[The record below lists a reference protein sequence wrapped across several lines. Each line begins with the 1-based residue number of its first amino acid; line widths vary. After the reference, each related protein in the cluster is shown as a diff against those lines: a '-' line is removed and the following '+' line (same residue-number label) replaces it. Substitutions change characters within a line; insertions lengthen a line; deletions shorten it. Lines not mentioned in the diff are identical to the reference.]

1 MFEGGSRESE
11 GSGKLAV
18 VAAPTQPSNTTD
30 VGTQLSAGK
39 WPVFAQDEI
48 DAATACLTSGKVNY
62 WTGTEG
68 REFEKELAAAFGT
81 KYAIV
86 LANGTLALEAAL
98 MGLGVGPGDDVIV
111 TPRSFL
117 ASVSSVIT
125 LGARPIFADVD
136 RDSGNLSAETIEAA
150 WTPNTKCVIPVHLA
164 GWPCEMGSIMDLA
177 ESRGASVIE
186 DCAQAHGARIDGK
199 SVGSIG
205 HCNSWSFC
213 QDKIMTTAGE
223 GGFVSL
229 SDEEMWSRI
238 WSYKDHGKSF
248 EAVYKR
254 EHAPGFR
261 WLHESIGSNWRLTE
275 PQSAIGRVQ
284 LRKLPEWVETR
295 RANAAVLSEVLGDLD
310 VIRIPQPRE
319 GLYHS
324 MYKYYVYLNPDRM
337 ADGWT
342 QLRVVEEI
350 SAQGIPAFVGSC
362 SEIYREKAI
371 ADLGLA
377 PEQALPVA
385 KELGETSLM
394 FLVHPTLDRAFME
407 RAAGVIRDVLLRA
420 TRA

>member
-1 MFEGGSRESE
+1 MASRADPFPIWPSFGADERA
-11 GSGKLAV
+11 AV
-18 VAAPTQPSNTTD
+18 DRVL
-30 VGTQLSAGK
+30 V
-39 WPVFAQDEI
+39 
-48 DAATACLTSGKVNY
+48 SGKVNY
-62 WTGTEG
+62 WTGEEARNFE
-68 REFEKELAAAFGT
+68 REYAAEART
-81 KYAIV
+81 AHAIA
-86 LANGTLALEAAL
+86 LANGTLALELAL
-98 MGLGVGPGDDVIV
+98 NVLNVGPGDEVV
-111 TPRSFL
+111 TSPRTFI
-117 ASVSSVIT
+117 ASASCAVMR
-125 LGARPIFADVD
+125 GATPVFADVC
-136 RDSGNLSAETIEAA
+136 RDSQNITAESIERVL
-150 WTPNTKCVIPVHLA
+150 TSRTKAIIVVHLA
-164 GWPCEMGSIMDLA
+164 GWPCEMDQILQLA
-177 ESRGASVIE
+177 VSRGIVVIE

-199 SVGSIG
+199 SVGSTG

-229 SDEEMWSRI
+229 NDDEMWSRI

-295 RANAAVLSEVLGDLD
+295 RANAAVLTEILGDLD